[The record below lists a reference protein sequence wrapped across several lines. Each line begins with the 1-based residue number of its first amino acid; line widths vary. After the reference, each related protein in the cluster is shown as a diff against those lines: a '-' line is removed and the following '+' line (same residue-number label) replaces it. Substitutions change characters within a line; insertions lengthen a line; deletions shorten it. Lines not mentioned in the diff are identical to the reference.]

1 MKLSGW
7 CSGFLSAE
15 ALDFIFLLDIDD
27 LILLFKLKV
36 YQYSSKA
43 FMGPIDI
50 ISQLG
55 IDMAGRGLIR
65 NSKYKNIHVVNEASE
80 KKLFHISKISTWF
93 EKRASGPLFQRV

>member
-36 YQYSSKA
+36 YQYSTKA
-43 FMGPIDI
+43 FMGPTDI

-55 IDMAGRGLIR
+55 IDMAGRALIR
-65 NSKYKNIHVVNEASE
+65 NSKYKNIHVINEASE
-80 KKLFHISKISTWF
+80 KLFHISKISSWF
-93 EKRASGPLFQRV
+93 EKRASEPLFQRV